1 MSIQITVLPSGTSI
15 IEVDGAV
22 QTFATETLALAAVAV
37 IENGAQ
43 YAKSAADFC
52 AHKGY
57 IDRNAVGKTNVITEF
72 LAWVDAGKASLA
84 PVADDAAEDVAPAVD
99 ANANVKF

>member
-22 QTFATETLALAAVAV
+22 QTFETEVLAQAAVAV

-43 YAKSAADFC
+43 YAASAADFC
-52 AHKGY
+52 TFKGY
-57 IDRNAVGKTNVITEF
+57 TDRNAVGKTNVITEF
-72 LAWVDAGKASLA
+72 LAWVDAGKASPA
-84 PVADDAAEDVAPAVD
+84 PVADDANVDLAPAFG
-99 ANANVKF
+99 ANANIQF